1 MFQFKKYNTSVKQE
15 VLAGITTFFTF
26 AYILV
31 INPKILSDAGVPFDQ
46 AFTATII
53 ATIIG
58 TLCMAFL
65 ANYPIVIAP
74 AMGMNAYFA
83 YSVVQKAEGI
93 TYVIAFSAVFV
104 TGIIFLLLS
113 FTSFRQKLIEAIPDS
128 LKHAIA
134 AGIGLFIAFIGLR
147 LSGIIVDHPTNLVT
161 IGNFHSLSVVLTL
174 IGLVLAAVLM
184 VLNVRGALFISMI
197 VTGIISFFTG
207 QLKFEHKLVAVPHL
221 PEGII
226 TYNPIQAVSDVIE
239 YGLYGVV
246 FSFLL
251 VLLFDTTG
259 ALLGLI
265 KQAGLNTDNEERR
278 FGKAFIADAIGGTV
292 GAMFGTSPTAATIE
306 SSAGIAAGGRTG
318 LTSIV
323 VIVLTIITAFF
334 SPVIASLS
342 SVAAITAPSLIIV
355 GSLMAQNVREIN
367 WNDFE
372 TAFPS
377 FFIFIGIPLTS
388 SIANGIAL
396 GFLIYPILKIIK
408 GKGKEVHPLL
418 YVFAILFGCHLFL

>member
-1 MFQFKKYNTSVKQE
+1 MFQLKKYNTSVKQE
-15 VLAGITTFFTF
+15 ILAGITTFITF

-93 TYVIAFSAVFV
+93 TYVIAFSTVFV

-161 IGNFHSLSVVLTL
+161 IGNFHNLSVVLTL

-207 QLKFEHKLVAVPHL
+207 QLKFEHKLVEVPHL

-226 TYNPIQAVSDVIE
+226 TFNPIQAAGDVME

-265 KQAGLNTDNEERR
+265 KQAGLNTDHEERR

-372 TAFPS
+372 TAFPA

>member
-1 MFQFKKYNTSVKQE
+1 MFQLQKYNTSVKQE
-15 VLAGITTFFTF
+15 FLAGITTFFTF

-53 ATIIG
+53 ATVVG
-58 TLCMAFL
+58 TVGMAIF

-93 TYVIAFSAVFV
+93 TYVVAFSAVFV

-113 FTSFRQKLIEAIPDS
+113 FTSFRQKLILAIPDS

-134 AGIGLFIAFIGLR
+134 GGIGLFIAFIGLR
-147 LSGIIVDHPTNLVT
+147 LSGIIVDHPSNLVT
-161 IGNFHSLSVVLTL
+161 IGDFHSPAVILTL
-174 IGLVLAAVLM
+174 IGLILAAVLM
-184 VLNVRGALFISMI
+184 TLRVSGALFISMI
-197 VTGIISFFTG
+197 VTGIITFFTG
-207 QLKFEHKLVAVPHL
+207 QLKFADKIVAMPHL

-226 TYNPIQAVSDVIE
+226 VSNPINAFSDVIE

-265 KQAGLNTDNEERR
+265 TDNTEKR
-278 FGKAFIADAIGGTV
+278 FGKAFIADAIGGTT
-292 GAMFGTSPTAATIE
+292 GSIFGTSPTAATIE
-306 SSAGIAAGGRTG
+306 SSAGIAAGGKTG
-318 LTSIV
+318 LTGIV
-323 VIVLTIITAFF
+323 VVGLTIITAFF

-355 GSLMAQNVREIN
+355 GSLMAQSIRDIN
-367 WNDFE
+367 WNEFE
-372 TAFPS
+372 DALPAFL
-377 FFIFIGIPLTS
+377 IFIGIPLTS
-388 SIANGIAL
+388 SIANGIAI
-396 GFLIYPILKIIK
+396 GFLVYPVLKIVK
-408 GKGKEVHPLL
+408 GKGMEVHPLL
-418 YVFAILFGCHLFL
+418 YLFAFLFGCHLFL

>member
-1 MFQFKKYNTSVKQE
+1 MFNLSKYGTNVKQE

-31 INPKILSDAGVPFDQ
+31 INPKILSDAGISFDQ
-46 AFTATII
+46 AFMATII
-53 ATIIG
+53 ATIAG
-58 TLCMAFL
+58 TAAMALL
-65 ANYPIVIAP
+65 ANYPIIIAP

-83 YSVVQKAEGI
+83 YAVVQGDV
-93 TYVIAFSAVFV
+93 TYKVAFAAVFV
-104 TGIIFLLLS
+104 TGLIFLILS
-113 FTSFRQKLIEAIPDS
+113 LTSFRKKLIEAIPDS

-147 LSGIIVDHPTNLVT
+147 LSGIIVDHPNNLVT
-161 IGNFHSLSVVLTL
+161 IGDFHSPAVRLTL
-174 IGLVLAAVLM
+174 AGIVIAAILM
-184 VLNVRGALFISMI
+184 TLNVRGALFVSML
-197 VTGIISFFTG
+197 VTAVIAFLTG
-207 QLKFEHKLVAVPHL
+207 QLKFGDQLVQVPHL

-226 TYNPIQAVSDVIE
+226 TFNPITAVSDIIE

-259 ALLGLI
+259 ALLGLV
-265 KQAGLNTDNEERR
+265 KQAGLNASEDR
-278 FGKAFIADAIGGTV
+278 FGKAFVADAIGGTT

-318 LTSIV
+318 LTGIV

-355 GSLMAQNVREIN
+355 GSLMAKSIRDIE
-367 WNDFE
+367 WDEFE
-372 TAFPS
+372 EALPAFLTVIS
-377 FFIFIGIPLTS
+377 IPLTS
-388 SIANGIAL
+388 SIANGIAI
-396 GFLIYPILKIIK
+396 GFLLYPLLKIAR
-408 GKGKEVHPLL
+408 GKAKEVPFLL
-418 YVFAILFGCHLFL
+418 YVFAVLFGCHLFLG